1 MTTSGKTDQI
11 KGRVKEATGVLT
23 GDKRLEREGKL
34 DRTAGNLKEKAGKVV
49 DKLRKAIKR

>member
-1 MTTSGKTDQI
+1 MSTSGKTDQI

-23 GDKRLEREGKL
+23 GDKQLEREGKI
-34 DRTAGNLKEKAGKVV
+34 DRAAGNLKEKAGKVV

>member
-23 GDKRLEREGKL
+23 GDKQLEREGKL
-34 DRTAGNLKEKAGKVV
+34 DRAAGNLKDKAGKVV
-49 DKLRKAIKR
+49 DKLKKAIKR